1 MHDPV
6 LDEALKRLAAE
17 ASTRFSS
24 LVATG
29 DEIPFDVA
37 ENNGESSHFY
47 RYVPL
52 TSRFIGAHLEELR
65 SLPSYGPARGAVAS
79 SNVAA
84 PYLEARG
91 LPVPSE
97 PNRRAEEMLEIFI
110 TGLWEGT
117 TEFSLDIS
125 RVEQALASL
134 EVESRDI
141 READVLMAPLIGF
154 EMTPTEIE
162 LCGGV
167 RIVQA
172 GSVSAPLEATTS
184 EGTDRSAWQPVYL
197 ATVPLADGE
206 DGPRVAT
213 NRLRDLV
220 RALRLYKEGSVGLG
234 PFAFA
239 PIGDQSWRRIQTGA
253 APPRPGSYFLTEA
266 EVPGLNELVQRLI
279 ERPPGTENIAFA
291 QKRFQFGCERDL
303 PVEAVSDHLLAIRS
317 ALGGEGVIDAPLA
330 ARAAALITGDADDD
344 KARRRVE
351 LALDL
356 EQSLINN
363 EDLMTIGGEST
374 TYLAAWIED
383 SARRILR
390 EAVLGNL
397 GANLNVTAEETLI
410 TSGLQSGEGSVGQ
423 FGSTAEWDAIT
434 GSEPDDASDPVH
446 EGDLASGPEP
456 VHGESAEIHLL
467 RPRTGDRVP
476 SGPDPSGPDRPAGPD
491 RDAGTGADPLFGS
504 VPEFEPK
511 PIPEARLKPMPEI
524 EAALG
529 IEPFAEGARPG
540 GDDRST
546 EGPGSDQAL
555 GTAES
560 EVAGTT
566 RLLEPIPEFDEIK
579 VSATTEIGS
588 SLKEDWL
595 SQARPGAT
603 MEWPSPNRDRLEDAP
618 RASGRTTPN
627 RDFFPAPE
635 TTEWAVAEL
644 EYRRKRRA

>member
-52 TSRFIGAHLEELR
+52 TSRYIGAHLEELR

-125 RVEQALASL
+125 RVEEALASL

-141 READVLMAPLIGF
+141 READVLITPLIGF

-162 LCGGV
+162 LSGGV

-172 GSVSAPLEATTS
+172 DSVSAPLEATTS
-184 EGTDRSAWQPVYL
+184 EGTDRSAWQPAYL
-197 ATVPLADGE
+197 VTVPLAESE

-220 RALRLYKEGSVGLG
+220 RALRLFKEGSVGMG

-239 PIGDQSWRRIQTGA
+239 PIGDDSWRRIQTGA

-279 ERPPGTENIAFA
+279 ERPPGHENIAFA

-330 ARAAALITGDADDD
+330 ARAAALITGDADDA
-344 KARRRVE
+344 KARSRIE

-410 TSGLQSGEGSVGQ
+410 TSGLQAGEGSVGQ

-434 GSEPDDASDPVH
+434 SSEDSDDSDPDH
-446 EGDLASGPEP
+446 EGELVPGAEEIP
-456 VHGESAEIHLL
+456 GESAEIHLL
-467 RPRTGDRVP
+467 RPRDGGEGPRSPGPSDPGPAKSPGPGVDTGV
-476 SGPDPSGPDRPAGPD
+476 
-491 RDAGTGADPLFGS
+491 DPLFGS
-504 VPEFEPK
+504 VPEFEPT
-511 PIPEARLKPMPEI
+511 PVPDARLKPMPEI

-529 IEPFAEGARPG
+529 IEPFAESRNPG
-540 GDDRST
+540 R
-546 EGPGSDQAL
+546 
-555 GTAES
+555 AES
-560 EVAGTT
+560 EVTGTT
-566 RLLEPIPEFDEIK
+566 RLLEPVPDFDEIT

-603 MEWPSPNRDRLEDAP
+603 LEWPA
-618 RASGRTTPN
+618 RASDGAEEVRKDSGHAAPN

-635 TTEWAVAEL
+635 TTEWSVSEL